1 MSPALVDA
9 PVVKRNDVTVRLDA
23 EVAAKAKTVAASRNQ
38 NLAEYLS
45 EVLAP
50 IVERDLKGEAA
61 KWMRDTPSPAAKRKP
76 KGGDQ

>member
-61 KWMRDTPSPAAKRKP
+61 KWMRDVPSPAPKRKP
-76 KGGDQ
+76 KGGDS

>member
-61 KWMRDTPSPAAKRKP
+61 KWMRDTPPPAAKRKP